1 MMKKFIKSIFLSCSL
16 VTMMGLNQVNAE
28 EVFID
33 KAVAIA
39 NDEIILKSELDNAT
53 NRYIESLKAKGVEIP
68 NLQDVRKNILEQLII
83 NSLIMQLAKKNSFD
97 LSDTDVDRAIEYM
110 ARSNNMTPKQLI
122 EEAKKNGFS
131 EALFRAK
138 MKEDVITNEL
148 KRSQVRSRINISD
161 QEAEQ
166 LAINLKEHAETQE
179 SYHLANILIR
189 IPQDA
194 TPAQLDS
201 ANRRM
206 KNLIKSH
213 DKGESF
219 ATLARKYSEAP
230 NAIEGGEM
238 GKSKNLN
245 ELPPELA
252 QIIDAHEVGDL
263 VGPLKIE
270 QGLLLI
276 KIYDKGH
283 QTLEPIEQVKV
294 RHILLTTSIIFDDDK
309 AQETLAKYRQEI
321 INGDSKFEDLARVYS
336 KDPGSSFNGGLMDWA
351 NPDIFDPRFKLAVA
365 NLKVGEISEPFKSS
379 FGWHIVLLEGRK
391 VDTDSLEAYRIK
403 AREILQ
409 NREMRSETEKWEREL
424 RDSSYVKI
432 ME

>member
-1 MMKKFIKSIFLSCSL
+1 MF
-16 VTMMGLNQVNAE
+16 GLNQVNAE

-194 TPAQLDS
+194 TP
-201 ANRRM
+201 
-206 KNLIKSH
+206 
-213 DKGESF
+213 
-219 ATLARKYSEAP
+219 
-230 NAIEGGEM
+230 
-238 GKSKNLN
+238 
-245 ELPPELA
+245 
-252 QIIDAHEVGDL
+252 
-263 VGPLKIE
+263 
-270 QGLLLI
+270 
-276 KIYDKGH
+276 
-283 QTLEPIEQVKV
+283 
-294 RHILLTTSIIFDDDK
+294 
-309 AQETLAKYRQEI
+309 
-321 INGDSKFEDLARVYS
+321 
-336 KDPGSSFNGGLMDWA
+336 
-351 NPDIFDPRFKLAVA
+351 
-365 NLKVGEISEPFKSS
+365 
-379 FGWHIVLLEGRK
+379 
-391 VDTDSLEAYRIK
+391 
-403 AREILQ
+403 
-409 NREMRSETEKWEREL
+409 
-424 RDSSYVKI
+424 
-432 ME
+432 